1 MRHYRGIVLSAVFCL
16 TANTLHAA
24 VIPQLDFHAGPLQSG
39 ASFSYAGGV
48 SPLVGSGVDLDTVT
62 GLNTPANSNVILDL
76 FDNSGTI
83 IHDATLSLVTG
94 NLYSFDSLSWLFSA
108 GGSLSITGSVDLNGN
123 QVIDGGDIVNQV
135 LASGV
140 MDNSAIINAAGTFYV
155 LGGGTFS
162 YVNPQLASFYGFV
175 GNQISPADGSVNL
188 LFTLPATAAGGEPF
202 ISDVVLSGDI
212 AFAVPTSLFQVP
224 EASTVVMTSLALI
237 GGCAGVWKS
246 RRRRAE

>member
-1 MRHYRGIVLSAVFCL
+1 VRQHRDIVFSAFFVIL
-16 TANTLHAA
+16 AAGSTIQAA

-39 ASFSYAGGV
+39 ASFSYAGGA
-48 SPLVGSGVDLDTVT
+48 SPLIGSGIDLDTVT
-62 GLNTPANSNVILDL
+62 GLDTPANSNIILDL
-76 FDNSGTI
+76 FDPTGTV
-83 IHDATLSLVTG
+83 IHNAQLNLTTGSLYGSDPT
-94 NLYSFDSLSWLFSA
+94 SWLFA
-108 GGSLSITGSVDLNGN
+108 GGGSLTITGSVDLNGN

-162 YVNPQLASFYGFV
+162 YVNAQLANYFGFV

-188 LFTLPATAAGGEPF
+188 LFTLPASAVGGNSF
-202 ISDVVLSGDI
+202 STTDVLSGDI

-224 EASTVVMTSLALI
+224 EASTMVLTSMVFATSGL
-237 GGCAGVWKS
+237 GVWMK
-246 RRRRAE
+246 RRKR

>member
-1 MRHYRGIVLSAVFCL
+1 MRHHRGFVFSAIFALSAS
-16 TANTLHAA
+16 TLHAA

-39 ASFSYAGGV
+39 ASFSYAGGA
-48 SPLVGSGVDLDTVT
+48 SPLIGSGIDLDTVT
-62 GLNTPANSNVILDL
+62 GLNTPANSNIILDL
-76 FDNSGTI
+76 FNSAGTI
-83 IHDATLSLVTG
+83 IHDANLNLVTG
-94 NLYSFDSLSWLFSA
+94 GLYASDPNSWLFAA

-123 QVIDGGDIVNQV
+123 QVIDGGDIVNQI

-162 YVNPQLASFYGFV
+162 YVNPQLASFFGFV

-188 LFTLPATAAGGEPF
+188 LFTLPATAVGGDPF
-202 ISDVVLSGDI
+202 VSNDVLSGDI

-224 EASTVVMTSLALI
+224 EASTMVMTSLALI
-237 GGCAGVWKS
+237 VGSVGASVK
-246 RRRRAE
+246 RRQIAK